1 LWCDGGGE
9 LRYHTAPMMN
19 GRRPGL
25 LVAVLLCSI
34 LAAAPLTW
42 AQTPVPGPAAGTD
55 EGYRIGPEDL
65 LSIVVWKNETLSRQ
79 VTVRP
84 DGKISL
90 PLVNDVQA
98 AGLTAMQLREELTRK
113 LSAFMPPPEV
123 SVIVNEVR
131 SFHISVLG
139 EVQKPGR
146 YDLRSTTT
154 VLEAIALAGGFKDF
168 ASPNKIVVLRTI
180 GKTSMRIPFNY
191 KRVAAAGGG
200 AENFELLPNDIILVP

>member
-1 LWCDGGGE
+1 MAPPAGGQA
-9 LRYHTAPMMN
+9 APS
-19 GRRPGL
+19 GP
-25 LVAVLLCSI
+25 V
-34 LAAAPLTW
+34 AAA
-42 AQTPVPGPAAGTD
+42 D
-55 EGYRIGPEDL
+55 DDYRIGPEDQ
-65 LSIVVWKNETLSRQ
+65 LSIVVWKNETLTRQ

-90 PLVNDVQA
+90 PLVNDVRA
-98 AGLTAMQLREELTRK
+98 AGLTAMQLRDELTKK

-168 ASPNKIVVLRTI
+168 ASPNKIVILRTVGGI
-180 GKTSMRIPFNY
+180 STRIPFNY

-200 AENFELLPNDIILVP
+200 VDNFELLPNDIILVP